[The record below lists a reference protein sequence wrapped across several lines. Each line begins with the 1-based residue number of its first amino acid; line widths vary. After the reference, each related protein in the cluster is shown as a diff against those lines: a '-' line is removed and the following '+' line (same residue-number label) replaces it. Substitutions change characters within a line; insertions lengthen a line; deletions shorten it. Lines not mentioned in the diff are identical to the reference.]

1 VTSRPSAPGSAAFR
15 SARELA
21 LGVLERVEREQA
33 YSNLLLNRYLEQA
46 RFGRQDAAL
55 ATELVYGTIQRRNT
69 IDHIL
74 DRLVAKGISSL
85 EPWVKNLLRLSV
97 YQLRYLDRIPAHAA
111 VHEAVDIA
119 KRRGHRG
126 IAGMVNGVLRAYLR
140 EPDRLTLPADADDA
154 ARIALEHSHP
164 EWLVRRWIDRFGPET
179 AEAMCA
185 ANNVPPHVSIRA
197 NTLRTSRDRLLAELA
212 ERGIQAKPSP
222 LSQAGIIVENAGN
235 MAHDPGYAQ
244 GLFSIQ
250 DESSM
255 LVAEVVRP
263 EPGMNVLD
271 CCAAPGGKSAHMA
284 ELMNDRGT
292 IWANDIHAH
301 KERLVRSQI
310 ERLGL
315 ASVRT
320 LTEDALRL
328 KDRFRPQ
335 SFDRILLD
343 APCSGLGVIRRKPD
357 LKWTKTERQIEDIAR
372 MQLSLLK
379 AVADLLKPG
388 GVLVYS
394 TCTVE
399 YTENERVVQAF
410 LAEREDFAAD
420 ERLADCVPS
429 VVRDR
434 IHLPG
439 MLHIL
444 PHWFHSDGFFIAR
457 MERRFIR
464 EERTGP

>member
-1 VTSRPSAPGSAAFR
+1 MTSRPPQPGRAFR

-21 LGVLERVEREQA
+21 LAVLERVDREQA

-74 DRLVAKGISSL
+74 DRLVAKGLASL

-119 KRRGHRG
+119 KRKGHRG

-140 EPDRLTLPADADDA
+140 EPERFASPAGGDAA
-154 ARIALEHSHP
+154 ARIALAHSHP
-164 EWLVRRWIDRFGPET
+164 EWLVRRWIERFGPDT
-179 AEAMCA
+179 TEAMCA

-197 NTLRTSRDRLLAELA
+197 NPLRTSRDRLLAALA
-212 ERGIQAKPSP
+212 ERGIPARPSP
-222 LSQAGIIVENAGN
+222 LSRAGIIVENAGN
-235 MAHDPGYAQ
+235 MAHDPGYEE

-263 EPGMNVLD
+263 APGMQVLD
-271 CCAAPGGKSAHMA
+271 CCAAPGGKTAHMA
-284 ELMNDRGT
+284 ELMNDRG
-292 IWANDIHAH
+292 IVWANDIHAH
-301 KERLVRSQI
+301 KERLVRRQA

-315 ASVRT
+315 SSVRT
-320 LTEDALRL
+320 LTGDALRL
-328 KDRFRPQ
+328 KERFPPQ

-357 LKWTKTERQIEDIAR
+357 LKWTKTEAMIEEIAG
-372 MQLSLLK
+372 MQLALLT

-410 LAEREDFAAD
+410 LSQRSDFVAD
-420 ERLADCVPS
+420 ERLADCVPA

-434 IHLPG
+434 IHRPG

-457 MERRFIR
+457 IKRRSSG